1 MRDRK
6 DDLYNDGFEEREFGG
21 YRGRHGRCGHGTDDE
36 GNERGCCGRGHGH
49 EGGCRKHG
57 MRGAFLE
64 RMEEQDELTI
74 LFGKC
79 VHKIFGHPHRGRGQG
94 RILKLILASGGEMT
108 QGELQEKLGTRP
120 GSVSEIVSKLVNR
133 GMLTRDKDED
143 DKRKVVL
150 RLTEQ
155 GREKAE
161 HCHGEDKSKDAF
173 AALSDQE
180 KETLKSLL
188 KKLLKDDK
196 NENAGE

>member
-1 MRDRK
+1 M
-6 DDLYNDGFEEREFGG
+6 
-21 YRGRHGRCGHGTDDE
+21 
-36 GNERGCCGRGHGH
+36 
-49 EGGCRKHG
+49 
-57 MRGAFLE
+57 
-64 RMEEQDELTI
+64 TI

-79 VHKIFGHPHRGRGQG
+79 VHKIFGHLHRGRGQG

>member
-6 DDLYNDGFEEREFGG
+6 DDLYNDGFNDMEFGG
-21 YRGRHGRCGHGTDDE
+21 HRGRHGRCGHGMDDE
-36 GNERGCCGRGHGH
+36 GGERGCCGRGHGH
-49 EGGCRKHG
+49 ESGCGRHG

-79 VHKIFGHPHRGRGQG
+79 VHKVFGHPHRGRGQG

-108 QGELQEKLGTRP
+108 QGELQEKLGTQP

-133 GMLTRDKDED
+133 GMLTREKDEE

-161 HCHGEDKSKDAF
+161 HCHGEDRNKDAF
-173 AALSDQE
+173 GALSDEE

-188 KKLLKDDK
+188 EKLLQDDK
-196 NENAGE
+196 NENADE

>member
-6 DDLYNDGFEEREFGG
+6 DDLYNDGFNDMEFGG
-21 YRGRHGRCGHGTDDE
+21 HRGRHGRCGHGMDDE
-36 GNERGCCGRGHGH
+36 GGERGCCGRGHGH
-49 EGGCRKHG
+49 ESGCGRHG

-79 VHKIFGHPHRGRGQG
+79 VHKVFGHPHRGRGQG

-108 QGELQEKLGTRP
+108 QGELQEKLGTQP

-133 GMLTRDKDED
+133 GMLTREKDEE

-150 RLTEQ
+150 RLTEH

-161 HCHGEDKSKDAF
+161 HCHGEDRNKDVF
-173 AALSDQE
+173 GALSDEE
-180 KETLKSLL
+180 KETFKSLL
-188 KKLLKDDK
+188 EKLLKDDK